1 MSGFIPAEED
11 LTESSDSSPFW
22 WECSSETDEDG
33 DSSTSFSSFTSSTS
47 SRGSDNDKKQYD
59 TSHWLACQDQ
69 DNASLGCSS
78 SDEDSYEA
86 SISSAS
92 SVCSDEDGKYF
103 IEAEDEDEESF
114 GEGEKYLVALGW
126 WKVYR
131 SGWWELSNG
140 AKTHFEESY
149 VDYRF
154 ATHLLSIPEEGEGD
168 GVDSP

>member
-1 MSGFIPAEED
+1 M
-11 LTESSDSSPFW
+11 
-22 WECSSETDEDG
+22 
-33 DSSTSFSSFTSSTS
+33 
-47 SRGSDNDKKQYD
+47 
-59 TSHWLACQDQ
+59 
-69 DNASLGCSS
+69 
-78 SDEDSYEA
+78 
-86 SISSAS
+86 
-92 SVCSDEDGKYF
+92 CSDEDGKYF

-154 ATHLLSIPEEGEGD
+154 ATHLPPIPEEGEED
-168 GVDSP
+168 EVDSP